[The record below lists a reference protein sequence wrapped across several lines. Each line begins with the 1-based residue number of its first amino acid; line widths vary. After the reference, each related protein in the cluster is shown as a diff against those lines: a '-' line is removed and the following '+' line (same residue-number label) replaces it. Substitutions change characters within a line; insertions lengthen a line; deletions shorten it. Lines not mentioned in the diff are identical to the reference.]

1 MVEYASLTAALAGLF
16 ASLSVAIGPGRLPA
30 NDLSAAALVSA
41 AARSS
46 HVSSSQAR
54 GAFEAGPYHTPALRY
69 LYSVGW
75 VWADANAT
83 TCKAALLFG
92 AQPSDAAAQAFQQA
106 PKLVERLRTDR
117 ISLTRAAA
125 PSGKASAPVA
135 RSGLRGSGPLA
146 DRPPRTVRRV
156 DS

>member
-75 VWADANAT
+75 VWADSNAT

-125 PSGKASAPVA
+125 AVGQGISAGCP
-135 RSGLRGSGPLA
+135 
-146 DRPPRTVRRV
+146 
-156 DS
+156 